1 VVLFRRV
8 HLVLGVVGV
17 LAFLAT
23 GQYMDHRWAH
33 LRGMA
38 DAPRLLFRSAHIYLL
53 LSSLLN
59 LVLGIYYRPGRSA
72 VRRGFQGIGSVM
84 VAIGPPLFVAAF
96 LREPWLQDL
105 ERPFARWGIYAAFA
119 GVLLH
124 LAGTSRPTSS

>member
-1 VVLFRRV
+1 
-8 HLVLGVVGV
+8 
-17 LAFLAT
+17 
-23 GQYMDHRWAH
+23 
-33 LRGMA
+33 
-38 DAPRLLFRSAHIYLL
+38 
-53 LSSLLN
+53 
-59 LVLGIYYRPGRSA
+59 
-72 VRRGFQGIGSVM
+72 M